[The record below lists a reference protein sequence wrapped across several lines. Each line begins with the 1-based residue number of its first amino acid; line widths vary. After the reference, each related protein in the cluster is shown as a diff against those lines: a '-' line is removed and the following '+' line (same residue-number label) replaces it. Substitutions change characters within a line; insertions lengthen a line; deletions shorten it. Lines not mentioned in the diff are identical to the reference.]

1 MAAAPPETNGKTR
14 GEAII
19 KRRDGSLEIQIVKVG
34 VLQFDTCLYVTVRQC
49 RTYQWSAR

>member
-34 VLQFDTCLYVTVRQC
+34 VLQFDTVTLSIVNRY
-49 RTYQWSAR
+49 R

>member
-19 KRRDGSLEIQIVKVG
+19 KRRDGSLEIP
-34 VLQFDTCLYVTVRQC
+34 DSES
-49 RTYQWSAR
+49 WSTTI